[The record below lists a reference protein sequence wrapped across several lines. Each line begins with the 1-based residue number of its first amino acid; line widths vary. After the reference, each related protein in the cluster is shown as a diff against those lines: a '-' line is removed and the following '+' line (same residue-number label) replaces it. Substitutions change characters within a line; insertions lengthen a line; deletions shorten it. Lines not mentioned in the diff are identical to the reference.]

1 VAEAGQRPS
10 AVIHYSVL
18 PPLPLPSPSSCFS
31 SLRPPPFLPPLLL
44 KTPQASNRCTDWF
57 LQDSSHFPAST
68 GIGNSLRLDRHRDPA
83 PPRQAPGPTPPQQA
97 SEPYSASACTPER
110 PGQWILAAAGGVSH
124 RFVAPAI
131 AKLDSRWVRFPFRCV
146 QTVPPR
152 RAPLVG
158 RVIRGR
164 CGGGVHSSRPSLD
177 SLVLVLLPDFGFP
190 LFGSRLDRLWERSS
204 PRQALG
210 RL

>member
-18 PPLPLPSPSSCFS
+18 PPLLFL
-31 SLRPPPFLPPLLL
+31 LRPPAFPPSAHLLSSLPFSSRPPKPVTVVRTGFFKTLL
-44 KTPQASNRCTDWF
+44 TSPPRQASGI
-57 LQDSSHFPAST
+57 LSAST
-68 GIGNSLRLDRHRDPA
+68 GTGPLPRLDRHRNDLA
-83 PPRQAPGPTPPQQA
+83 SGFLPPQGGFHTVLSLQ
-97 SEPYSASACTPER
+97 R
-110 PGQWILAAAGGVSH
+110 LQNWIAGGFDSH
-124 RFVAPAI
+124 LGVCRR
-131 AKLDSRWVRFPFRCV
+131 S
-146 QTVPPR
+146 PPR

>member
-18 PPLPLPSPSSCFS
+18 PPLLFL
-31 SLRPPPFLPPLLL
+31 LRPPAFPPSAHLLSSLPFSSRPPKPVTVVRTGFFKTLL
-44 KTPQASNRCTDWF
+44 TSPPRQASGI
-57 LQDSSHFPAST
+57 LSAST
-68 GIGNSLRLDRHRDPA
+68 GIGTLLRLDRHRALLRLNRHRNLTPHPRA
-83 PPRQAPGPTPPQQA
+83 PRNDLASGFLPPQGGFHTVLSLQ
-97 SEPYSASACTPER
+97 R
-110 PGQWILAAAGGVSH
+110 LQNWIAGGFDSH
-124 RFVAPAI
+124 LGVCRR
-131 AKLDSRWVRFPFRCV
+131 S
-146 QTVPPR
+146 PPR
-152 RAPLVG
+152 RAPLAG